1 MIKRI
6 TQEND
11 AKAAAAAASA
21 SPETRELYKLLATK
35 DSNTIR
41 EITNNQ
47 VGGTDGADQLAA
59 GSQQQLAYGDAIS
72 AARGV
77 LASEISGGEPDQMQ
91 QMGEAGAITNS
102 REFIEKITDRI
113 SSPDSSKKAEASA
126 FGDSRNA
133 VGKSSGS
140 QSAISTKETISAL
153 MQARDSRETSS
164 AISQTREVLSSVSSM
179 NKEKNME
186 RVMESNVTAITK
198 PLDIKYESQM
208 INNVEYVTV
217 DQYQR
222 GLAEAAER
230 GRALTLSSLKNSV
243 KARRQIG
250 I

>member
-1 MIKRI
+1 
-6 TQEND
+6 
-11 AKAAAAAASA
+11 
-21 SPETRELYKLLATK
+21 
-35 DSNTIR
+35 
-41 EITNNQ
+41 
-47 VGGTDGADQLAA
+47 
-59 GSQQQLAYGDAIS
+59 
-72 AARGV
+72 
-77 LASEISGGEPDQMQ
+77 
-91 QMGEAGAITNS
+91 
-102 REFIEKITDRI
+102 
-113 SSPDSSKKAEASA
+113 
-126 FGDSRNA
+126 
-133 VGKSSGS
+133 
-140 QSAISTKETISAL
+140 
-153 MQARDSRETSS
+153 
-164 AISQTREVLSSVSSM
+164 M